1 MIKTNQLLGLGII
14 LMLAQTFPTAVYAQG
29 LSYLVSDK
37 ATLVSRMTAANPG
50 DTVVVANG
58 SYDWGQIN
66 FSNTRGTATSAWIV
80 LKAEMPNGVVFTRS
94 TYLQFAGYRLLISG
108 FKFANGNSGT
118 NDVIQFRSSSSNLA
132 YYSRVTNVTI
142 DNYNS
147 DSTGAY
153 LGLATDVNNKWISI
167 YGTNN
172 RVDHCSLLNKTNAGA
187 TLVVWFVSVVYPA
200 QSISTYHRI
209 DSNFFRGRSYS
220 QNGGES
226 IRIGT
231 SSVSRTNG
239 YNVVEYNLF
248 ENMTQIEPEIISNKT
263 NFNIYRYNTIRNCS
277 GGLTLRH
284 GRYCEAYGNFI
295 LRDNPSVTDAYGIRV
310 IDKGHKVYNNYI
322 EGVNGNK
329 GSLSSM
335 RSGISLYNGLY
346 PSSDTTDPL
355 HSSGYWPAD
364 SCIVAFNTIVNAEGG
379 SGIILGHTDGGANIY
394 QPLGMKISNNLIHMS
409 LGQATYSDPA
419 NTLLTYSGE
428 GNLFS
433 APGGLGNTSAS
444 VFSAAAV
451 SFGARTNGILPP
463 SSILQDAALNTAA
476 YSSMLGGK
484 DVQGL
489 TRSSVFDVGC
499 DELNGTGAVLY
510 FPLDST
516 LVGAGTP
523 VMRSQSITFPPLPVK
538 TFGDADFTA
547 GASASSGLSVGYSSS
562 NTSVAAIVNGSI
574 RITGAGTT
582 VITASQPGNSLY
594 LPAIA
599 VAQTLTV
606 NKQNQTITFAALPQK
621 LVGDADFS
629 PGATASSGLSVTYSS
644 SNTAVATI
652 VNNAVRIVAQGS
664 TTITASQS
672 GNSNYSP
679 AADVSQVLTVNK
691 QNQTITFAALPQ
703 KFVGEADF
711 NPGATASSGLAVSYT
726 SSNTAVAT
734 IVSNAVRI
742 VGAGTSVITAS
753 QAGNTT
759 YNAAASVVQTLT
771 VIKQSQTITFPVLP
785 QKLVGDADFS
795 PGATASS
802 GLAVTYSSSNTAVAT
817 IVNNNIRIIAA
828 GTSVI
833 TASQAGN
840 ATYNAATSM
849 TQTLTV
855 KNPATFNYVPS
866 AVTIVTGSLNSG
878 GFGNLATN
886 NSSYYVVN
894 STTSGT
900 RVLDW
905 YATLNITQAASTV
918 TKLTISYDGKYSISR
933 TQLLYLYNWATA
945 SWTQID
951 SRTVSTADVLAI
963 VAQASPASFI
973 SSTGQIRV
981 RVYSTGGTTTYRCS
995 GDWLQVAVQ
1004 TNIAARPS
1012 TAVTAFASASDDDIT
1027 VWPNPVAVNGNI
1039 RYRLNAP
1046 ATVNLLLYNTEGRLM
1061 KTLLENKFEQ
1071 KGTYNRSYDV
1081 SGLPAGT
1088 YLVLFKTATFEKVIK
1103 LIVRK

>member
-1 MIKTNQLLGLGII
+1 MKKNFKFPGFGIVWMLLQ
-14 LMLAQTFPTAVYAQG
+14 AFCTPVFAQG

-37 ATLVSRMTAANPG
+37 ATLLSKMTDANPG

-58 SYDWGQIN
+58 TYNWGQIN
-66 FSNTRGTATSAWIV
+66 FRNTRGNATSAWIV
-80 LKAEMPNGVVFTRS
+80 LKAQTPNGVVFTGT
-94 TYLQFAGYRLLISG
+94 TYLQFSGYRLLISG
-108 FKFANGNSGT
+108 FKFANGNSGA

-226 IRIGT
+226 IRVGT
-231 SSVSRTNG
+231 SNVSRTNG
-239 YNVVEYNLF
+239 YNVIEYNLF
-248 ENMTQIEPEIISNKT
+248 ENMTQTEPEIISNKT
-263 NFNIYRYNTIRNCS
+263 NYNIYRYNTIRNCS

-364 SCIVAFNTIVNAEGG
+364 SCILAFNTIVNAEGG
-379 SGIILGHTDGGANIY
+379 PGIIIGHTDGGANIY
-394 QPLGMKISNNLIHMS
+394 QPLGVKISNNLIHMS
-409 LGQATYSDPA
+409 LGQATYSDPT

-433 APGGLGNTSAS
+433 APGGLGNASPS

-451 SFGARTNGILPP
+451 SFGARTNGLLPP
-463 SSILQDAALNTAA
+463 SAIVQDAALNTAA
-476 YSSMLGGK
+476 YSEMLGSK

-489 TRSSVFDVGC
+489 TRSAVYDVGC
-499 DELNGTGAVLY
+499 DELNGIGSVLY
-510 FPLDST
+510 IPLDST

-523 VMRSQSITFPPLPVK
+523 VMYNQTINFPTLPVK
-538 TFGDADFTA
+538 TFGDADFNP
-547 GASASSGLSVGYSSS
+547 GATSSSGLAVTYTSS
-562 NTSVAAIVNGSI
+562 NTAAATIVNNNI
-574 RITGAGTT
+574 RIVGAGTS
-582 VITASQPGNSLY
+582 VITASQSGSANYYAAS
-594 LPAIA
+594 
-599 VAQTLTV
+599 VVSQTLTV
-606 NKQNQTITFAALPQK
+606 NKQNQTISFAALPVKTFGDADFNPGATASSGLAVTYTSSNTAVATIVNNNIRIVGAGTTFITASQSGSVNYNSATAVSQTLTVNKQNQSISFAALPQK

-629 PGATASSGLSVTYSS
+629 PGATV
-644 SNTAVATI
+644 
-652 VNNAVRIVAQGS
+652 
-664 TTITASQS
+664 
-672 GNSNYSP
+672 
-679 AADVSQVLTVNK
+679 
-691 QNQTITFAALPQ
+691 
-703 KFVGEADF
+703 
-711 NPGATASSGLAVSYT
+711 SSGLAVSY
-726 SSNTAVAT
+726 A
-734 IVSNAVRI
+734 
-742 VGAGTSVITAS
+742 
-753 QAGNTT
+753 
-759 YNAAASVVQTLT
+759 
-771 VIKQSQTITFPVLP
+771 
-785 QKLVGDADFS
+785 
-795 PGATASS
+795 
-802 GLAVTYSSSNTAVAT
+802 SSNTAVAT
-817 IVNNNIRIIAA
+817 IVNNNIRVIAA

-840 ATYNAATSM
+840 ATYNAATSV

-855 KNPATFNYVPS
+855 KNPATFNYGPA
-866 AVTIVTGSLNSG
+866 AVTIVSGSLNSG
-878 GFGNLATN
+878 AFGNLATN
-886 NSSYYVVN
+886 NASYYVVN

-905 YATLNITQAASTV
+905 YATINITQSASSV
-918 TKLTISYDGKYSISR
+918 TKLTIRYDGKNSISR
-933 TQLLYLYNWATA
+933 TQLLYLYNWTTA

-951 SRTVSTADVLAI
+951 SRTVSTSDVLAT
-963 VAQASPASFI
+963 VTRSSPASFI

-1004 TNIAARPS
+1004 TNIAAKPVRS
-1012 TAVTAFASASDDDIT
+1012 LQTASINDTNELSA
-1027 VWPNPVAVNGNI
+1027 WPNPVAMNGTI
-1039 RYRLNAP
+1039 RYSLGED
-1046 ATVNLLLYNTEGRLM
+1046 ATVNLLLYNSEGKLM
-1061 KTLLENKFEQ
+1061 ESLVNNKFQ
-1071 KGTYNRSYDV
+1071 RKGSYTRSYGV
-1081 SGLPAGT
+1081 SAMPDGI
-1088 YLVLFKTATFEKVIK
+1088 YLLLFKTGQFEKVIK
-1103 LIVRK
+1103 LLVKKQSN